1 MTIITK
7 KRLIAAGVLSALIA
21 GNMAMAADVPAGVQ
35 LAEKQTLV
43 RNSGAEPQSLDP
55 NKIEGVPEANIS
67 RDLFEGLLNTS
78 PKDGHPIPGV
88 AESWDNKDF
97 KVWTFHLRKDA
108 KWSNGEPVTAQD
120 FVYSWQRLV
129 DPKTASPYASYP
141 QYGHIV
147 NVDEI
152 IDGKKAPSELGVK
165 AIDDH
170 TLEVTLSEPV
180 PYFYKLLVNPAMS
193 PVYKPA
199 IEKFGEKWTQP
210 GNIVTNGAYTLKDW
224 VVNERIVMERNPHYW
239 DNAKTVINT
248 VTWLPTSSEV
258 TYVNRYRSGELD
270 MTYNQLPI
278 ELFQKLKKEIPNEL
292 HVDPYLCT
300 YYYEINNQKA
310 PFTDVRVRTALKLG
324 LDRDIIANKVK
335 GQGDLP
341 AYGYTPPYTDGAKLS
356 EPEWFTWSQEKRN
369 EEAKKLL
376 AEAGYSADKPLTFNL
391 LYNTSDLHK
400 KLAIAAASLWRKN
413 LGIDVKLVNQEW
425 KTFLDTRHQGTYDVA
440 RAGWCA
446 DYNRPTSF
454 LNTMLSDSS
463 MNTAHYK
470 SPAFDKIMAES
481 VKASDE
487 AQRTAAY
494 AKAEQQLDKD
504 SAIVPVY
511 YYVNARLVKPWVG
524 GYTGKDPM
532 DNVYTKDLYVIKH

>member
-78 PKDGHPIPGV
+78 PKDGHPIPEAWRRAGIIKILKSGPSICV
-88 AESWDNKDF
+88 KMQ
-97 KVWTFHLRKDA
+97 
-108 KWSNGEPVTAQD
+108 NGLTASRLPPED

-210 GNIVTNGAYTLKDW
+210 RQYRYQRRVYS
-224 VVNERIVMERNPHYW
+224 ER
-239 DNAKTVINT
+239 
-248 VTWLPTSSEV
+248 
-258 TYVNRYRSGELD
+258 
-270 MTYNQLPI
+270 
-278 ELFQKLKKEIPNEL
+278 
-292 HVDPYLCT
+292 
-300 YYYEINNQKA
+300 
-310 PFTDVRVRTALKLG
+310 LG
-324 LDRDIIANKVK
+324 GQRADRD
-335 GQGDLP
+335 
-341 AYGYTPPYTDGAKLS
+341 GA
-356 EPEWFTWSQEKRN
+356 
-369 EEAKKLL
+369 
-376 AEAGYSADKPLTFNL
+376 
-391 LYNTSDLHK
+391 
-400 KLAIAAASLWRKN
+400 
-413 LGIDVKLVNQEW
+413 
-425 KTFLDTRHQGTYDVA
+425 
-440 RAGWCA
+440 
-446 DYNRPTSF
+446 
-454 LNTMLSDSS
+454 
-463 MNTAHYK
+463 
-470 SPAFDKIMAES
+470 
-481 VKASDE
+481 
-487 AQRTAAY
+487 
-494 AKAEQQLDKD
+494 
-504 SAIVPVY
+504 
-511 YYVNARLVKPWVG
+511 
-524 GYTGKDPM
+524 
-532 DNVYTKDLYVIKH
+532 